1 MDERNFGLVF
11 GKAVKAAG
19 DISSLVFV
27 SLAESNQFDDVT
39 VTEHAELFPAW
50 DENWTGKAGN
60 IVRDS
65 GKLYRSI
72 HDVGAG
78 QNTKPSKTPSMWT
91 KIGDPATEWPE
102 WSQPIGA
109 HDAYVAGAKVSHSKK
124 HWISD
129 VESNIWEPGIYGWS
143 EAK

>member
-1 MDERNFGLVF
+1 MDERDFGLIF
-11 GKAVKAAG
+11 GKSVKVAG

-39 VTEHAELFPAW
+39 VTEHAELFPTW

-60 IVRDS
+60 IVRD
-65 GKLYRSI
+65 GDKLYRSI

-91 KIGDPATEWPE
+91 KIGDPTTEWPE
-102 WSQPIGA
+102 WSQPIGS
-109 HDAYVAGAKVSHSKK
+109 HDAYIFGAKVSHNKK
-124 HWISD
+124 HWISEVAD
-129 VESNIWEPGIYGWS
+129 NIWEPGIYGWT
-143 EAK
+143 EVK